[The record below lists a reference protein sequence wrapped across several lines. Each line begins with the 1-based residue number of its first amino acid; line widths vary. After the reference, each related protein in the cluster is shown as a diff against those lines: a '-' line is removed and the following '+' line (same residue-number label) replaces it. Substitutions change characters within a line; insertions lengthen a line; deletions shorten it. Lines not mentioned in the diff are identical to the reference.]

1 MKKLATTEFSIHPL
15 LQKRWSPRA
24 FDTKEVSKEIID
36 SLLEALRWAPSC
48 FNEQPWRLLIARKHH
63 EQEAYQTLLSTL
75 VPINQEWAQHAPI
88 LLLTTAKKVFS
99 HNQNPNRHAM
109 HDLGLAMEN
118 LVIQATHHELIVH
131 QMAGFRADEVQAQFQ
146 ISDEFEVASV
156 TAIGYPGNVEQLSE
170 GLQKKEREVRVRKSA
185 EELFSW
191 GNWNF

>member
-1 MKKLATTEFSIHPL
+1 M
-15 LQKRWSPRA
+15 
-24 FDTKEVSKEIID
+24 
-36 SLLEALRWAPSC
+36 
-48 FNEQPWRLLIARKHH
+48 IARKHH

-75 VPINQEWAQHAPI
+75 VPINQEWAPTRTDFAVDDG
-88 LLLTTAKKVFS
+88 KKVFS

-170 GLQKKEREVRVRKSA
+170 GLQKKEEVRVRKSA

-191 GNWNF
+191 GN